1 MVSGRNDFWLVM
13 AWIPGWGGGI
23 LGMIITA
30 IVIVGLFLLRK
41 RWWDAANFAIA
52 LAIVVAIGAPMAAL
66 IARVRPET
74 SLAEQVATSFPSGHT
89 AVATT
94 VVITLGLL
102 LRRWYVWTIGI
113 VWVVWMFWSRTYLS
127 AHWLSD
133 VLAGLLE
140 GIAVATLVWYAVE
153 AVKDRRARKHQGV
166 KDSDRVASQRAPAG
180 EARRALLLERGEA
193 LAVVVGVAQRG
204 LRGVLDRDR
213 VPEPQP
219 LVAEPADQRLAR
231 EERLGRAGCGA
242 LGGLER
248 AVVQLVGRE

>member
-1 MVSGRNDFWLVM
+1 MTSEPTSAEPFVPAVEVEPDPRRTIALVVGIAATVAFVILRFVVAMDDHKPLAIDVWWNDLMLAGRDDFWLVM

-30 IVIVGLFLLRK
+30 IVIVGLFLLRR

-52 LAIVVAIGAPMAAL
+52 VVVVVAIGAPMAAL

-89 AVATT
+89 AVAFT

-102 LRRWYVWTIGI
+102 LRRWYVWALGA
-113 VWVVWMFWSRTYLS
+113 VWVVWMMWSRTYLS

-133 VLAGLLE
+133 VLAGMLE

-153 AVKDRRARKHQGV
+153 AFRDRRARKHALTP
-166 KDSDRVASQRAPAG
+166 DRR
-180 EARRALLLERGEA
+180 
-193 LAVVVGVAQRG
+193 
-204 LRGVLDRDR
+204 
-213 VPEPQP
+213 
-219 LVAEPADQRLAR
+219 
-231 EERLGRAGCGA
+231 
-242 LGGLER
+242 
-248 AVVQLVGRE
+248 

>member
-1 MVSGRNDFWLVM
+1 MTSEPTSAEQLPPIEPVEPDSRRMIALVVGIAATVAFAIVRFVVAIDDHKPLAMDSWWNDLMLSSRNDFWLVM
-13 AWIPGWGGGI
+13 AWIPGHGGGI

-30 IVIVGLFLLRK
+30 IVIVGLFLLRR

-74 SLAEQVATSFPSGHT
+74 SLSETVATSFPSGHT

-133 VLAGLLE
+133 VIAGLLE

-153 AVKDRRARKHQGV
+153 SVKDRRARKHQAANTAATG
-166 KDSDRVASQRAPAG
+166 
-180 EARRALLLERGEA
+180 
-193 LAVVVGVAQRG
+193 
-204 LRGVLDRDR
+204 
-213 VPEPQP
+213 
-219 LVAEPADQRLAR
+219 
-231 EERLGRAGCGA
+231 
-242 LGGLER
+242 
-248 AVVQLVGRE
+248 

>member
-1 MVSGRNDFWLVM
+1 MTSEPTSAEQLPPIEPVEPDARRMIALVVGIAATVAFAIVRFVVAIDDHKPLAMDVWWNDLMVSGRNDFWLVM

-133 VLAGLLE
+133 VIAGLLE

-166 KDSDRVASQRAPAG
+166 GTAATG
-180 EARRALLLERGEA
+180 
-193 LAVVVGVAQRG
+193 
-204 LRGVLDRDR
+204 
-213 VPEPQP
+213 
-219 LVAEPADQRLAR
+219 
-231 EERLGRAGCGA
+231 
-242 LGGLER
+242 
-248 AVVQLVGRE
+248 